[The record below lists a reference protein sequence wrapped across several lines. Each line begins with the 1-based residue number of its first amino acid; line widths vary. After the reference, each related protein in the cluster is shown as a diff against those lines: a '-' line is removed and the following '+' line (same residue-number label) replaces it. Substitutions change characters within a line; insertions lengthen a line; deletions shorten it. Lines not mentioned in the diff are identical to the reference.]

1 MLVQDF
7 TYLLVGNTKAGS
19 NTVTARPGS
28 VVSVLQPAG
37 CYSSVDTIRLL
48 LGPVDVL
55 VPVDGSKLWYFD

>member
-1 MLVQDF
+1 MLVHDF

-28 VVSVLQPAG
+28 VVFGAG
-37 CYSSVDTIRLL
+37 RCYRSVDTIPLL

-55 VPVDGSKLWYFD
+55 GPVDGKV